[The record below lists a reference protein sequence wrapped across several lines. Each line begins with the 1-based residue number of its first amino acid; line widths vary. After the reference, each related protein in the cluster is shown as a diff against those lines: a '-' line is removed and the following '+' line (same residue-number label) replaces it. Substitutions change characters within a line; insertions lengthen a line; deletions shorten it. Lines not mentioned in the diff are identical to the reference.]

1 MTWVPREQ
9 SSVSPYL
16 TVMVALCLTKVMTSS
31 YLVFDLVLA
40 VPPALIRVG
49 LRRGDR
55 GTPAHVLK
63 RIRVVEGFDC
73 PS

>member
-1 MTWVPREQ
+1 MT
-9 SSVSPYL
+9 
-16 TVMVALCLTKVMTSS
+16 S

-49 LRRGDR
+49 LRNSDR

-63 RIRVVEGFDC
+63 RIRVVEGWRLAGNASTLGLSFVRII
-73 PS
+73 SKLFGE